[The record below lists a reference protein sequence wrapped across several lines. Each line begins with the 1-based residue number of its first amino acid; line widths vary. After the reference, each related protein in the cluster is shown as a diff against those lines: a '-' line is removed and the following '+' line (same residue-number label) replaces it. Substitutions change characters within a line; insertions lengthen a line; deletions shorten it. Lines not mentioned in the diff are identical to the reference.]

1 MRIHRKY
8 RPFANWCDPALLNT
22 VARLRHLSAARLEPI
37 VRGLRGGALL
47 DLVCIAGE
55 DVAVVP
61 LVEIV
66 PEMLLERE
74 SSPFVWPADAAAVL
88 GEERTE
94 EFERALLPWIESLTL
109 GRQLN
114 SETVRMFGDESARNL
129 FEAARDARFPGAA
142 PYSHVLEDAAPYMY
156 AMRFA
161 HDARAAVRDA
171 NGAFGSVLLAR
182 HAREVRADCG
192 SDRNELARR
201 WLGKPL
207 FGAIESES
215 GWDVAVCP
223 AGEDLEAVVRVTLD
237 GTETDGCIVRVA
249 TPVPTDVMISFDS
262 NESPISR
269 NFAVRVQRQEPRES
283 FVHPLPAAAG
293 GSSGRILM
301 LMRDDYVRVPDADTD
316 EALALASLL
325 RAEGF
330 TVDVTGASAARTA
343 EYDLVHAF
351 TLARANELGAP
362 LAAAQA
368 ANVPIVMT
376 PFFSDVGEGGAWGTA
391 IVRALMR
398 VAADEAELEDSLT
411 LVAQRRLE
419 APGLSAKRQE
429 PYPGYDEAA
438 RATLQRAGAVL
449 VSGAEEE
456 RQLRA
461 FGFTGT
467 IQIAG
472 PCLVTARG
480 DDETPARGG
489 DFVLVHAP
497 LEARSNLLILVR
509 AAVKARVPLVI
520 AGPLVDPEYVLALR
534 EQADEQVTIVS
545 EPTESQADRLY
556 RSARVYADVSWISYG
571 IHRAIRAAA
580 CGAALVVSKDS
591 YAVSQLDG
599 EALWEADPASETA
612 LTIALGDAWK
622 HARERHAAV
631 ERNGRRAADL
641 GDARAA
647 LVACVHAYSA
657 AQSARAPA

>member
-1 MRIHRKY
+1 M
-8 RPFANWCDPALLNT
+8 
-22 VARLRHLSAARLEPI
+22 
-37 VRGLRGGALL
+37 RGLRGGAFL

-61 LVEIV
+61 FVEIV
-66 PEMLLERE
+66 PEMLAQRE
-74 SSPFVWPADAAAVL
+74 SSPFVWPAGAAEIL

-94 EFERALLPWIESLTL
+94 EFERALLPWLESLTL

-114 SETVRMFGDESARNL
+114 AETVRTFGDEFARKL
-129 FEAARDARFPGAA
+129 FEAARGARLPGAA
-142 PYSHVLEDAAPYMY
+142 RYAHVLEDAAPYTY

-161 HDARAAVRDA
+161 HEARAAVRDA

-192 SDRNELARR
+192 SHRNELARR
-201 WLGKPL
+201 WFGNAH
-207 FGAIESES
+207 FGALESDS

-223 AGEDLEAVVRVTLD
+223 AGEQLEAAVRVTLD
-237 GTETDGCIVRVA
+237 GTQTDGRIVRVA

-262 NESPISR
+262 NESPVCRS
-269 NFAVRVQRQEPRES
+269 FAVRVRQRKPRES

-301 LMRDDYVRVPDADTD
+301 LMRDDYARVPDADAD
-316 EALALASLL
+316 EALALAALL

-330 TVDVTGASAARTA
+330 TVDVAGATAARPA

-351 TLARANELGAP
+351 TLARANELEAP
-362 LAAAQA
+362 LSAAQA

-376 PFFSDVGEGGAWGTA
+376 PFFSDVSAGGAWGTA

-398 VAADEAELEDSLT
+398 VAADETELEDSLT

-438 RATLQRAGAVL
+438 RAMLQRAGAVL

-456 RQLRA
+456 RRVRD
-461 FGFTGT
+461 FGFTGS
-467 IQIAG
+467 IQTAG

-480 DDETPARGG
+480 DDESPVRGG

-497 LEARSNLLILVR
+497 LESRSNLLMLVR

-534 EQADEQVTIVS
+534 EQADERVTILS
-545 EPTESQADRLY
+545 EPTESQAERLY
-556 RSARVYADVSWISYG
+556 RSARVYADVSWVSYG

-591 YAVSQLDG
+591 YTVSLLDG
-599 EALWEADPASETA
+599 ETLWEADPAGETA
-612 LTIALGDAWK
+612 LAIALGDAWK
-622 HARERHAAV
+622 NARERHAAI
-631 ERNGRRAADL
+631 ERNGCRAADL

-647 LVACVHAYSA
+647 LVACVRAYSA